1 MNDFERLTQLH
12 EDFTAT
18 WAAFAAARHDA
29 ADMLDAVTK
38 RLQMERTQNAARV
51 AELQRTATDPKRSE
65 TVRRVAAGEL
75 SRIRDLRYS
84 ATPEEEAAFEELVK
98 QQKCALRDLKQIQLD
113 TKTAIEGATKSIQEI
128 RGKIL
133 GNQLVAAAPSWIPG
147 QEAEFAKLCEGGAG
161 ND

>member
-1 MNDFERLTQLH
+1 MNDFEKLTQLY

-18 WAAFAAARHDA
+18 WAAFNAARHDA
-29 ADMLDAVTK
+29 ADMIDATSR

-51 AELQRTATDPKRSE
+51 AELQRTATDPNRSE

-75 SRIRDLRYS
+75 SRIRDRKYS
-84 ATPEEEAAFEELVK
+84 ATPEEAAAFAELVK
-98 QQKCALRDLKQIQLD
+98 QQKCALRDLKQIQQD
-113 TKTAIEGATKSIQEI
+113 TNAAIEGATKSIQEI

-133 GNQLVAAAPSWIPG
+133 GNQLVDAAPSWIPG
-147 QEAEFAKLCEGGAG
+147 QEMQFAKLCTEVGS